1 MFVKICDRD
10 RSAGVDTLW
19 AVYAGVRLGLSSVL
33 LLGACGGDH
42 AGFDGQAGAAEAV
55 GPEQASVLGAFLNEH
70 WQLPVAPQGDA
81 PAEFSGLER
90 SLDPVVCG
98 ACHPEQHAAW
108 QTSLHAAAYSPG
120 LAGQLVEGPLADPA
134 EVRSCQSC
142 HAPLGEQQPYTEQG
156 RHEVSF
162 DPSLR
167 AQGIACAACHVRKHR
182 RFGPPRRA
190 GVPPVDS
197 PAHAGFEARNEF
209 QESRFCARCHQFF
222 DDPGANG
229 KPLENTFV
237 EWQQSPQAAAG
248 RQCQDCHMPDRAHLW
263 RGIHDPNM
271 VRAAV
276 DLDLVPQDLG
286 GEVIRAALVVRNRDV
301 GHAFPTYVTPRIE
314 LAVYQLD
321 AAGLELGAT
330 RLEALIGREVDLATM
345 TEIFDTRVLPGES
358 VKLDYA
364 LARAT
369 GAVALLGR
377 VRVDPDYHYRGV
389 FESLLASLGDKG
401 ARAQIMEARRRIS
414 TSTYVLAE
422 IRRSLPAN

>member
-1 MFVKICDRD
+1 MDILCP
-10 RSAGVDTLW
+10 
-19 AVYAGVRLGLSSVL
+19 VYAWVRLGLSSAL
-33 LLGACGGDH
+33 LLGACGGDR
-42 AGFDGQAGAAEAV
+42 AGLDGEAGAADSVLAERA
-55 GPEQASVLGAFLNEH
+55 AVLGAFLDEH
-70 WQLPVAPQGDA
+70 WRLPVAPQGEA
-81 PAEFSGLER
+81 PAEFSEVDR
-90 SLDPVVCG
+90 SLDPDVCG

-108 QTSLHAAAYSPG
+108 RTSLHAAAYSPG

-134 EVRSCQSC
+134 EVRACQFC
-142 HAPLGEQQPYTEQG
+142 HAPLGEQQPYTERG
-156 RHEVSF
+156 TREVSF
-162 DPSLR
+162 DPALR
-167 AQGIACAACHVRKHR
+167 AQGITCATCHVRKHR

-190 GVPPVDS
+190 GAPPVDS
-197 PAHAGFEARNEF
+197 PPHAGFEARSEF
-209 QESRFCARCHQFF
+209 QESRFCAPCHQFF

-271 VRAAV
+271 ARGAV
-276 DLDLVPQDLG
+276 DVDLVPQELE

-301 GHAFPTYVTPRIE
+301 GHAFPSYVTPRVE

-321 AAGLELGAT
+321 AAGKELGET
-330 RLEALIGREVDLATM
+330 RLKAVIGREVDLATM

-364 LARAT
+364 LARAP

-389 FESLLASLGDKG
+389 FDSLLASLENEG
-401 ARAQIMEARRRIS
+401 ARAQITEARRRIS

-422 IRRSLPAN
+422 IRRPLPAN